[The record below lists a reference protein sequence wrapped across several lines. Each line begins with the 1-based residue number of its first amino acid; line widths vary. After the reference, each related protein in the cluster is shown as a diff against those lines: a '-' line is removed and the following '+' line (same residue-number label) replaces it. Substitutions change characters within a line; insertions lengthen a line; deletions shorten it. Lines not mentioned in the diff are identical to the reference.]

1 MDKSPLINTSTVNTA
16 SEGAEAAAEPIP
28 QKVETPVGAFTV
40 CLAGVPNAGKT
51 ALMNGLTAGG
61 FHTANYPGVTV
72 TLSRGKSR
80 PEFGAVINLVDL
92 PGVHSTVAP
101 TVEEELSCSVIE
113 GNHDSIHPDAL
124 IVVVDATQLERHL
137 KFASFVARQGK
148 PVVIALT
155 MMDLLA
161 KSGQSINANRLAEA
175 LGIAVIPVDG
185 RTGWGVEEL
194 VFELRKVLGHP
205 LEKLSALAEI
215 PDEPVEAYR
224 RLRNLL
230 NESNAVKKSRPMLLA
245 ENSLT
250 ARIDKVVLHRY
261 FGFPIFFTILGG
273 LFASIFWLAQPF
285 MDVIEWLFKEAGA
298 LTVALLPEG
307 VFTSFLADG
316 IIGGVGSVAVFFP
329 QIIILFFLMTLLE
342 DSGYLSRGAA
352 LVDRPLSALGLH
364 GRSFVPM
371 LSGFACAIPAVLAA
385 RTIPSKRERLLT
397 IWILPLMSCS
407 ARLPVYALLLA
418 ALLPGA
424 PGKAGMALAFTYV
437 ASLLVGALTAGLISK
452 LFIRKKSHSILAME
466 MPVYRQPLIK
476 PTLKITWS
484 RSSAYLKKAGMPIIV
499 ISSILWLL
507 SNFGLGSNQPLAEDG
522 KSSASMVTRSELD
535 YSFAA
540 QVGQTLEPALRPM
553 GADWRVGVGLIAA
566 FAARE
571 VFVSTMAIVFHVAD
585 ENDEQAQE
593 AGLLDNMS
601 SATFAGS
608 GQPVFTTSSI
618 IGLMVFFFFSLQCL
632 STVAVVRAETASWK
646 IAGLQLLFY
655 TGLGYLLSVAV
666 VQGLRAFGTA

>member
-1 MDKSPLINTSTVNTA
+1 MDKSPLVNTSTVNMVSSEAGTTA
-16 SEGAEAAAEPIP
+16 ETTPH
-28 QKVETPVGAFTV
+28 KVETPPGAVTV

-51 ALMNGLTAGG
+51 ALMNGLTGGG

-80 PEFGAVINLVDL
+80 AEFGAEINLVDL

-113 GNHDSIHPDAL
+113 GKHESIHPDAL

-148 PVVIALT
+148 PIVIALT

-161 KSGQSINANRLAEA
+161 KSGQSIKANKLAEA
-175 LGIAVIPVDG
+175 LGVAVIPVDG
-185 RTGWGVEEL
+185 RTGWGVDEL
-194 VFELRKVLGHP
+194 VVELRKVLERP
-205 LEKLSALAEI
+205 LEQLSVLAEI

-224 RLRNLL
+224 KLRHLL
-230 NESNAVKKSRPMLLA
+230 DESGAVKKSKPMMLA

-261 FGFPIFFTILGG
+261 FGFPIFFGILGG
-273 LFASIFWLAQPF
+273 LFAAIFWLAQPF
-285 MDVIEWLFKEAGA
+285 MDLIEWLFKEAGA
-298 LTVALLPEG
+298 LTVAVLPES

-385 RTIPSKRERLLT
+385 RTIPSHRERLLT

-424 PGKAGMALAFTYV
+424 PGKAGLALAFTYV
-437 ASLLVGALTAGLISK
+437 ASLLVGALTAGIISK
-452 LFIRKKSHSILAME
+452 LFIRKKTHSILAME

-484 RSSAYLKKAGMPIIV
+484 RSSAYLKKAGTPIIL
-499 ISSILWLL
+499 ISSILWVL
-507 SNFGLGSNQPLAEDG
+507 SNFGFGANQPQPEDG
-522 KSSASMVTRSELD
+522 QSASFVTKSELD
-535 YSFAA
+535 HSFAA
-540 QVGQTLEPALRPM
+540 QVGQTIEPALRPM

-593 AGLLDNMS
+593 AGLLDSMT
-601 SATFAGS
+601 SATFTGS
-608 GQPVFTTSSI
+608 VQPVFTTSSI

-632 STVAVVRAETASWK
+632 STVAVVRAETSSWK

-655 TGLGYLLSVAV
+655 TGLGYLLSVLT
-666 VQGLRAFGTA
+666 VQGLRAFGVA

>member
-1 MDKSPLINTSTVNTA
+1 MDKSPLVNTGTVKAA
-16 SEGAEAAAEPIP
+16 SEGAETAAETTPQPI
-28 QKVETPVGAFTV
+28 ETPAGAFTV

-51 ALMNGLTAGG
+51 ALMNGLTGGG

-80 PEFGAVINLVDL
+80 PEFGAQLNLVDL

-101 TVEEELSCSVIE
+101 TIEEELSCSVIE
-113 GNHDSIHPDAL
+113 GKHDSIRPDAL
-124 IVVVDATQLERHL
+124 VVVVDATQLERHL

-161 KSGQSINANRLAEA
+161 KSGQSIHTNRLADA
-175 LGIAVIPVDG
+175 LGLAVVPVDG
-185 RTGWGVEEL
+185 RTGWGVAEL
-194 VFELRKVLGHP
+194 VSEVRKA
-205 LEKLSALAEI
+205 LESPYEQRSKLAAI

-224 RLRNLL
+224 RLRDLL
-230 NESNAVKKSRPMLLA
+230 TESEALKKSRPLMLA

-261 FGFPIFFTILGG
+261 FGFPIFFSILGG

-285 MDVIEWLFKEAGA
+285 MDLIEWLFKEAGVLA
-298 LTVALLPEG
+298 QAVLPEG
-307 VFTSFLADG
+307 VFASFIADG

-424 PGKAGMALAFTYV
+424 PGKAGMALALTYV
-437 ASLLVGALTAGLISK
+437 ASLLVGALTAGVISK

-466 MPVYRQPLIK
+466 MPVYRRPLIK

-507 SNFGLGSNQPLAEDG
+507 SNFGLGSNQPPAEDG
-522 KSSASMVTRSELD
+522 KPSAALVTRTELD
-535 YSFAA
+535 HSFAA
-540 QVGQTLEPALRPM
+540 QIGQTIEPALRPM

-585 ENDEQAQE
+585 ENDERAQE
-593 AGLLDNMS
+593 AGLLDNMN
-601 SATFAGS
+601 SATFADTAK
-608 GQPVFTTSSI
+608 PVFTTASI

-632 STVAVVRAETASWK
+632 STVAVVRAETGSWK

-655 TGLGYLLSVAV
+655 SGLGYLLSVAA
-666 VQGLRAFGTA
+666 VQGLRACGVA